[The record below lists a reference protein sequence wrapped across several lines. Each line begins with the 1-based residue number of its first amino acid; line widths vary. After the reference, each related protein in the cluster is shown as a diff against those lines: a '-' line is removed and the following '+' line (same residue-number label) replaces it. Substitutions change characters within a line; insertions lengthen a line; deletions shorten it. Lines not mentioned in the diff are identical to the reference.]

1 MVFDRDAPTAIACQ
15 IMFERVGQVAERRN
29 SLRIL
34 ILYLNVYSA
43 APAPPQY
50 PARRR
55 QRGRHARDLLDQ
67 LGVVRHHAHPPP
79 HGLAQAQVLDGERV
93 GPDRLLVFNVGAERV
108 GLVLQ
113 RRGDPCGDERH
124 IPRRAVR
131 RGVGRVGARAVGVVV
146 VLRLGRLALNRC
158 GQPSVPTAAA

>member
-1 MVFDRDAPTAIACQ
+1 VAPTSCGAA
-15 IMFERVGQVAERRN
+15 RP
-29 SLRIL
+29 
-34 ILYLNVYSA
+34 SA

-93 GPDRLLVFNVGAERV
+93 GPDRLLVGTLLKR
-108 GLVLQ
+108 
-113 RRGDPCGDERH
+113 DE
-124 IPRRAVR
+124 V
-131 RGVGRVGARAVGVVV
+131 ARSA
-146 VLRLGRLALNRC
+146 
-158 GQPSVPTAAA
+158 PKSSF